1 MLPHRGRRAAHQ
13 LPRPR
18 AGGRRQHLR
27 AGGVQV
33 PRRSVG
39 RLSRC
44 RWRNSQAPASFRLNA
59 PGRPRYTA
67 APTVEIL
74 GISMT
79 LLLKFQRAE
88 RCALFLGLAALVL
101 LAGGWPGKAAAQ
113 QDLFRPAAVV
123 NDDIISVLD
132 VAMRLQLAI
141 VAAGV
146 EDSPVVRSSEEHTS
160 ELPSLMRISSA

>member
-1 MLPHRGRRAAHQ
+1 
-13 LPRPR
+13 
-18 AGGRRQHLR
+18 
-27 AGGVQV
+27 
-33 PRRSVG
+33 
-39 RLSRC
+39 
-44 RWRNSQAPASFRLNA
+44 
-59 PGRPRYTA
+59 
-67 APTVEIL
+67 
-74 GISMT
+74 MT
-79 LLLKFQRAE
+79 LLLKFQRVE

-146 EDSPVVRSSEEHTS
+146 EDSPDVRRRLRSEEPTS
-160 ELPSLMRISSA
+160 ELQSLMRISYAVFCFKKTKSTYLH

>member
-1 MLPHRGRRAAHQ
+1 
-13 LPRPR
+13 
-18 AGGRRQHLR
+18 
-27 AGGVQV
+27 
-33 PRRSVG
+33 
-39 RLSRC
+39 
-44 RWRNSQAPASFRLNA
+44 
-59 PGRPRYTA
+59 
-67 APTVEIL
+67 
-74 GISMT
+74 MT

-146 EDSPVVRSSEEHTS
+146 EDSPDVRRRLTPQIRTSLIDERLQMPEAVRLDTEVTDVPVPSAIEPHPPQTHHT
-160 ELPSLMRISSA
+160 E

>member
-1 MLPHRGRRAAHQ
+1 
-13 LPRPR
+13 
-18 AGGRRQHLR
+18 
-27 AGGVQV
+27 
-33 PRRSVG
+33 
-39 RLSRC
+39 
-44 RWRNSQAPASFRLNA
+44 
-59 PGRPRYTA
+59 
-67 APTVEIL
+67 
-74 GISMT
+74 MT

-146 EDSPVVRSSEEHTS
+146 AETPDVRRRMTPQFLNSLTDEPPQ
-160 ELPSLMRISSA
+160 LPEAARRASLVERQV